1 MASWIMQTIALAEG
15 NIPPL
20 LRDWREDTM
29 TFLRHDAPKIVFV
42 LVMAYLLTRMAR
54 AVARK
59 STDLHVRKLPSGVRV
74 QQVRTVASVVTSI
87 AVVVIFFV
95 AALQVLSILGF
106 NLGPMLASAGIA
118 GLAIGFGAQTLV
130 HDFINGF
137 FILLENQYDIGD
149 TVRIAG
155 VKGAVEGMNLR
166 HTVLRDD
173 DGTVHFVPN
182 SAIQIV
188 SNTTRDWSQ
197 LALRVTVAYSEPS
210 EKVVKLLR
218 EVGEEVRRDPAFAE
232 DIVGAIDVPGIE
244 RVGNGE
250 AEYLMLVKTRP
261 NKHFGVSRELRRRIK
276 ESFEKNG
283 VQAAGP
289 VAEFGL
295 QIGRPRP
302 KSWIGLRDLQS
313 EIRNLKSAIASLLL
327 AAWTVVA
334 AAPRDHNSFDRSL
347 AHPARFAFSP
357 VHSVLQLEEALFAVR
372 VHIVGNTRTAQ
383 PDGFSQDSFQ
393 SVV

>member
-1 MASWIMQTIALAEG
+1 MVALAAG

-118 GLAIGFGAQTLV
+118 GLAIGFGAQALV

-283 VQAAGP
+283 IQAAGP
-289 VAEFGL
+289 
-295 QIGRPRP
+295 GRIYVVDQGTG
-302 KSWIGLRDLQS
+302 K
-313 EIRNLKSAIASLLL
+313 AS
-327 AAWTVVA
+327 
-334 AAPRDHNSFDRSL
+334 
-347 AHPARFAFSP
+347 
-357 VHSVLQLEEALFAVR
+357 
-372 VHIVGNTRTAQ
+372 
-383 PDGFSQDSFQ
+383 
-393 SVV
+393 